1 MSSLYIYTKLE
12 ICIQKQH
19 NFSVCLWKNSAL
31 VSFFS
36 YLLWANLKNIFFS
49 HKVHWGLFLL
59 RFMKIKGLCWKTWR
73 FWLFFLSIFYFI
85 CYHIIWMAHSPTQ
98 SFFNFLLCVGQRK
111 YRPHFY
117 GAWGLA
123 EYKAII
129 HIIHSNYNPNMYMCS
144 IDLVVSDTLLLHGL
158 WPTKLLC
165 PRDSPGKNTGVG
177 CHSFFQVIF
186 STQGMNLCLLY
197 CRWILYLW
205 ATREA
210 QYSKYE
216 SM

>member
-1 MSSLYIYTKLE
+1 
-12 ICIQKQH
+12 
-19 NFSVCLWKNSAL
+19 
-31 VSFFS
+31 
-36 YLLWANLKNIFFS
+36 
-49 HKVHWGLFLL
+49 
-59 RFMKIKGLCWKTWR
+59 
-73 FWLFFLSIFYFI
+73 
-85 CYHIIWMAHSPTQ
+85 MAHSPTQ

-144 IDLVVSDTLLLHGL
+144 IDSVMSDTLLLHGL
-158 WPTKLLC
+158 WPTRLLC

-186 STQGMNLCLLY
+186 PTQGLNLCLLHWQVDSLPLSHLGRPVACVFPIY
-197 CRWILYLW
+197 YLIIPCVYYTVYPFIGFLTFGLFSILGCF
-205 ATREA
+205 E
-210 QYSKYE
+210 
-216 SM
+216 